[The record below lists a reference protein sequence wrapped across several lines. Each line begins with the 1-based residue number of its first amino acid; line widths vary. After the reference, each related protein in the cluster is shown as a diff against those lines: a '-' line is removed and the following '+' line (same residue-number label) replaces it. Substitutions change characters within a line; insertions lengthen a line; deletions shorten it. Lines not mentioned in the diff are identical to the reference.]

1 MLSVPP
7 RGVQAPRWTVVSLGL
22 VAGFLAF
29 WLVQEIRVQ
38 ALLLQTAAIQR
49 GQTLSYLV
57 GQATQQTAALQA
69 QVDRLRR
76 ELAVAPEPAA
86 VPRSLAAL
94 EAEAGLT
101 AVSGPGVTVAL
112 ADSPRPT
119 YPGEPADYQLV
130 HDQYVLHV
138 VGILFGAGATAVAIN
153 GQRYV
158 SRTAIFCA
166 GPTIRVNGVVSG
178 SPFVVSALG
187 PPGPM
192 LAALANDPDIQ
203 GWGQLVR
210 IRYRAVTS
218 LTVPP
223 YRGAVAFH
231 YARPAAGGGGV
242 APEAGTAARQ
252 GG

>member
-7 RGVQAPRWTVVSLGL
+7 RGVQAPRWTVASLGL
-22 VAGFLAF
+22 AAGVLAF

-38 ALLLQTAAIQR
+38 ALLLRTAAIQR

-57 GQATQQTAALQA
+57 GQATRETDAVAAR
-69 QVDRLRR
+69 VDNLRR
-76 ELAVAPEPAA
+76 ELAATSASSPA
-86 VPRSLAAL
+86 VPGRLAAL
-94 EAEAGLT
+94 ETAAGLT
-101 AVSGPGVTVAL
+101 ALKGPGVVVSL

-138 VGILFGAGATAVAIN
+138 VGLLFGAGATAVAIN

-158 SRTAIFCA
+158 SRTAVFCA

-178 SPFVVSALG
+178 SPFVVAAVG

-203 GWGQLVR
+203 GWGELVQLH
-210 IRYRAVTS
+210 YQAVPSVTI
-218 LTVPP
+218 PP
-223 YRGAVAFH
+223 YRGTLVFR
-231 YARPAAGGGGV
+231 YARPAPV
-242 APEAGTAARQ
+242 GTAPAGER
-252 GG
+252 G

>member
-7 RGVQAPRWTVVSLGL
+7 RGVQAPRWTVAALGL
-22 VAGFLAF
+22 AAGLLAF

-38 ALLLQTAAIQR
+38 ALLLRTAAIQR

-57 GQATQQTAALQA
+57 GQATRETDALQA
-69 QVDRLRR
+69 RVDRLRR
-76 ELAVAPEPAA
+76 ELATLPAPPQA
-86 VPRSLAAL
+86 VPGKLAAL
-94 EAEAGLT
+94 ETGAGLT
-101 AVSGPGVTVAL
+101 ALTGPGVTVSL

-138 VGILFGAGATAVAIN
+138 VGLLFGAGATAVAIN

-178 SPFVVSALG
+178 SPFVVAALG
-187 PPGPM
+187 APGPM

-203 GWGQLVR
+203 GWGELVQ
-210 IRYRAVTS
+210 IRYRAASTVTI
-218 LTVPP
+218 PP
-223 YRGAVAFH
+223 YGGALAFR
-231 YARPAAGGGGV
+231 YARPAPPAAGGAA
-242 APEAGTAARQ
+242 APAKGR
-252 GG
+252 G